1 MLPTIQRRNAMRS
14 RALCVTLLLCLV
26 SLTQAQGQ
34 SLTMAKPE
42 AVGLSSERLARV
54 MAFIKNDVDKGVVPG
69 AVLLVARHGKVV
81 LFDSVGVLDPATKA
95 AMTKDAIFRI
105 YSMSKPITSV
115 AAMIL
120 FEEGKLSLGD
130 PVSKYLPQMRDMKEG
145 VEKVDPSGGKA
156 SLDLVAAKREMTIQD
171 LLRHSAGWR

>member
-1 MLPTIQRRNAMRS
+1 MLPIIQRRNAMRS
-14 RALCVTLLLCLV
+14 RVLCATLLLCLI
-26 SLTQAQGQ
+26 SLTQAQAQ
-34 SLTMAKPE
+34 NLPTAKPE

-54 MAFIKNDVDKGVVPG
+54 MTFVKNDVDKGVVPG

-95 AMTKDAIFRI
+95 PMTKDAIFRI

-120 FEEGKLSLGD
+120 FEEGKLSLSD
-130 PVSKYLPQMRDMKEG
+130 PVSKYLPQMRDMKVG
-145 VEKVDPSGGKA
+145 VEEADPSGG
-156 SLDLVAAKREMTIQD
+156 SPRSTWSPPSG
-171 LLRHSAGWR
+171 R